1 MLNAST
7 FFKIIKIRVL
17 LQGSKNWVG
26 LMPGACQIQFRPLWF
41 YKVASTSGQ
50 LRSIVILLM
59 GDNEMALFS
68 IEWVYRVKECTP
80 TRSC

>member
-26 LMPGACQIQFRPLWF
+26 LMPGACQIQFRPL
-41 YKVASTSGQ
+41 
-50 LRSIVILLM
+50 
-59 GDNEMALFS
+59 
-68 IEWVYRVKECTP
+68 
-80 TRSC
+80 